1 MTDGSRT
8 PAVQAGFQAVLRR
21 HWVTFLIEGVVLLVL
36 GAAAIVVPPV
46 ATLAV
51 SIFLGWLLLISGA
64 VGLISTLLMRNAP
77 GFWWSLVSAILGILA
92 GAALIGWPAGAAVSL
107 TLVLIFFFAIEGA
120 TSIPF
125 ALEHRRQLSG
135 RWGWM
140 LVSGIVDLVLAVII
154 LVGLPHSAAW
164 AIGLLLGINLVF
176 GGVALIA
183 MALAARQA

>member
-1 MTDGSRT
+1 M
-8 PAVQAGFQAVLRR
+8 QAGFQAVLRR

-92 GAALIGWPAGAAVSL
+92 GAALIGWPAGAA
-107 TLVLIFFFAIEGA
+107 
-120 TSIPF
+120 
-125 ALEHRRQLSG
+125 
-135 RWGWM
+135 
-140 LVSGIVDLVLAVII
+140 
-154 LVGLPHSAAW
+154 
-164 AIGLLLGINLVF
+164 
-176 GGVALIA
+176 
-183 MALAARQA
+183 ARMPR